1 MKLALTLLI
10 AFALAQDLPLKP
22 KEEFEIKL
30 NYQFK
35 NRPTPDLS
43 TVRLDETREE
53 RDRRISTTP
62 LPFLI
67 LNIKMLK
74 LSQDEVKVR
83 ISNNLTNRVITQ
95 KVEAGT
101 IIPLEIGFTDDAKDR
116 ITPHQYFITTLSPK
130 KTETNKIE
138 IVIEEDG
145 TFLVNGEKRGK
156 F

>member
-1 MKLALTLLI
+1 MLLI

-43 TVRLDETREE
+43 SVRLDETREE
-53 RDRRISTTP
+53 RDRRVSTAP

-83 ISNNLTNRVITQ
+83 ISNNLTNRVITK

-116 ITPHQYFITTLSPK
+116 VTPNQYFVTTLSPR
-130 KTETNKIE
+130 KTETNRIE
-138 IVIEEDG
+138 ILIEEDG